1 MVVIIVYQPF
11 NLEDHVAAPT
21 DSLSET
27 IDSLNVRTDLWQTWR
42 TFLVSILR
50 CFPYSFLFELSYFL
64 AYSLDLTD
72 YLFFN
77 LCVTSIKNMQPLL
90 MLQMYIVF
98 ASAITLKNVTL
109 MFTLL
114 HKIWILRSQQ
124 KQQQPDKRILAN

>member
-27 IDSLNVRTDLWQTWR
+27 IDSLNVRTDLWQTCW

-50 CFPYSFLFELSYFL
+50 CCPYSLVHPYHCNNQQRWHIYPFYLNCHIFF
-64 AYSLDLTD
+64 AYSLDWTD

-90 MLQMYIVF
+90 MLHSFCFCYHFKKCYSHVY
-98 ASAITLKNVTL
+98 ASA
-109 MFTLL
+109 
-114 HKIWILRSQQ
+114 
-124 KQQQPDKRILAN
+124 